1 MTLVKSI
8 GSVPRVTL
16 KETKIAKTSK
26 RRRKRKRVRRRQNN
40 TYRIK
45 KTQNTAMLCVKR
57 ENFRNYLLWIGFELF
72 DRMVFLENSPVEGL
86 YKTM

>member
-16 KETKIAKTSK
+16 KETKTAKTSK

-40 TYRIK
+40 EDRLNK
-45 KTQNTAMLCVKR
+45 
-57 ENFRNYLLWIGFELF
+57 LLWIRFKLF
-72 DRMVFLENSPVEGL
+72 DSMVFLENSYVGL